1 MQTDSIGLTVIIT
14 FAHIKGGSGKSTLSL
29 CLAAYLASLGCS
41 VLVLD
46 ADPQGSASS
55 WLKARPEEKE
65 SPFTVVSMPSDKIHR
80 DLPAL
85 AKNYDHTIIDTPP
98 QFLDYVRSAVIASDL
113 VISPVA
119 SSNFDLWPV
128 SAVAEMVSS
137 AQMLRPDIRHFL
149 IHNRRNANTKMAK
162 AVSTSLA
169 DKDTPLLKSGIAART
184 IYEQVS
190 SGLILSELD
199 KRSDALADIETMA
212 NEILEVMELKQ
223 W

>member
-1 MQTDSIGLTVIIT
+1 MIIT

-29 CLAAYLASLGCS
+29 CLAAYLADIGCN

-46 ADPQGSASS
+46 ADPQGSSSS
-55 WLKARPEEKE
+55 WLKARPENMD

-85 AKNYDHTIIDTPP
+85 AANYDHVIVDTPP
-98 QFLDYVRSAVIASDL
+98 QFLDYVRSAVIISDV

-128 SAVAEMVSS
+128 SAVSEMVNS
-137 AQMLRPDIRHFL
+137 AQMLRPDIKHCL
-149 IHNRRNANTKMAK
+149 IHNRRNASTKMSK
-162 AVSTSLA
+162 AVGESLA
-169 DKDTPLLKSGIAART
+169 DSETPLLSEGITART

-190 SGLILSELD
+190 SGLTLAELD
-199 KRSDALADIETMA
+199 SSSKAHQDIADMA
-212 NEILEVMELKQ
+212 KAILEVAEVSK

>member
-1 MQTDSIGLTVIIT
+1 MIIT

-29 CLAAYLASLGCS
+29 CLAAYLANLGCS

-55 WLKARPEEKE
+55 WLKARPENMA

-85 AKNYDHTIIDTPP
+85 AANYDHTIVDTPP
-98 QFLDYVRSAVIASDL
+98 QFLDYVRSAVIASDV

-128 SAVAEMVSS
+128 SAVSEMVGS
-137 AQMLRPDIRHFL
+137 AQMLRPDIKHCL
-149 IHNRRNANTKMAK
+149 IHNRKTANTKMAK
-162 AVSTSLA
+162 AVGESLA
-169 DKDTPLLKSGIAART
+169 GKDIPLLSEGITART

-190 SGLILSELD
+190 SGLTLAELD
-199 KRSDALADIETMA
+199 NSSKAHQDISDMA
-212 NEILEVMELKQ
+212 NSILEVMELSK

>member
-1 MQTDSIGLTVIIT
+1 MIIT

-29 CLAAYLASLGCS
+29 CLAAYLAGLGCS

-55 WLKARPEEKE
+55 WLKARPEDMK

-85 AKNYDHTIIDTPP
+85 AANYDHTVVDTPP
-98 QFLDYVRSAVIASDL
+98 QFIDYVRSAVIISDC

-128 SAVAEMVSS
+128 TAVSQMVSD
-137 AQMLRPDIRHFL
+137 AQMLRPNIKHCL
-149 IHNRRNANTKMAK
+149 IHNRKNANTKMTK
-162 AVSTSLA
+162 AVGDSLA
-169 DKDTPLLKSGIAART
+169 DKDIPLLDEGIAART

-190 SGLILSELD
+190 SGMTLRELGNSSKAHRDISGMADGILKVTGIKEWL
-199 KRSDALADIETMA
+199 
-212 NEILEVMELKQ
+212 
-223 W
+223 

>member
-1 MQTDSIGLTVIIT
+1 MIIT

-29 CLAAYLASLGCS
+29 CLAAYLAGLGCS

-55 WLKARPEEKE
+55 WLKARPENMA

-85 AKNYDHTIIDTPP
+85 AKNYDHTIVDTPP

-128 SAVAEMVSS
+128 SAVSEMVSS
-137 AQMLRPDIRHFL
+137 AQMLRPDIKHCL
-149 IHNRRNANTKMAK
+149 IHNRRNPSTKMTRAIGE
-162 AVSTSLA
+162 SLA
-169 DKDTPLLKSGIAART
+169 DKDIPLLSDGIAART

-190 SGLILSELD
+190 SGLTLGELD
-199 KRSDALADIETMA
+199 ANSKAHQDISDMADS
-212 NEILEVMELKQ
+212 ILEVMELSK

>member
-1 MQTDSIGLTVIIT
+1 MIIT

-29 CLAAYLASLGCS
+29 CLAAYLADLGCS

-85 AKNYDHTIIDTPP
+85 AKNYDHVIVDTPP
-98 QFLDYVRSAVIASDL
+98 QFLDYVRSAVIISDC

-128 SAVAEMVSS
+128 SAVSEMVSS
-137 AQMLRPDIRHFL
+137 AQMLRPDIKHCL
-149 IHNRRNANTKMAK
+149 IHNRRNPNTKMSK
-162 AVSTSLA
+162 AVGNSLA
-169 DKDTPLLKSGIAART
+169 DKDIPLLSEGIAART

-190 SGLILSELD
+190 SGLTLAELD
-199 KRSDALADIETMA
+199 GSSKAHSEISGMADS
-212 NEILEVMELKQ
+212 ILEVMELKG
-223 W
+223 WL

>member
-1 MQTDSIGLTVIIT
+1 MIIT

-29 CLAAYLASLGCS
+29 CLAAYLANNGCS
-41 VLVLD
+41 VLILD
-46 ADPQGSASS
+46 ADPQGSSSS
-55 WLKARPEEKE
+55 WLKARPENMD

-85 AKNYDHTIIDTPP
+85 AANYDHTIIDTPP

-128 SAVAEMVSS
+128 EAVSEMVNS
-137 AQMLRPDIRHFL
+137 AQMIRPNIKHCL
-149 IHNRRNANTKMAK
+149 IHNRRNANTRMDK
-162 AVSTSLA
+162 AVSESLA
-169 DKDTPLLKSGIAART
+169 DNETPLLSLGIAART

-190 SGLILSELD
+190 SGLTLSELD
-199 KRSDALADIETMA
+199 STSKAHQDISNMA
-212 NEILEVMELKQ
+212 NSILDLMELSK